1 MGDFMELTNEEVL
14 HIAHLARI
22 EVDSSELEKYRIELK
37 QIMNEI
43 DKINELNIDTTDIM
57 ISPSLNTNVYRE
69 DVVVNDNFDIKIN
82 APKTNGNYIETK
94 RFLND

>member
-1 MGDFMELTNEEVL
+1 MELTNEEVL

-22 EVDSSELEKYRIELK
+22 EVDDSEIEKYKIELK

-43 DKINELNIDTTDIM
+43 DKINEVNINTNDFI
-57 ISPSLNTNVYRE
+57 ISPTDNVNQYRC
-69 DVVVNDNFDIKIN
+69 DIAKSDIFDIKTN